1 MALEIKIGDR
11 KANVELI
18 SQQGNLVTV
27 NVDGKTYELDL
38 MMVEQ
43 GVYSILYNNI
53 SYNVEL
59 IEKKDHRHYNVNT
72 LYSSWDVEVVDA
84 ETKYRQNRHRDDIE
98 EVRKIFSPMPGKIVK
113 ILVKEGDKGKRRRHR

>member
-1 MALEIKIGDR
+1 MGRRITNGNLLAAENQFPVFKLKNKQIMALEIKIGDR

-27 NVDGKTYELDL
+27 NVDGKAYELDL
-38 MMVEQ
+38 MMVEE

-59 IEKKDHRHYNVNT
+59 IEKRITGITMLTPCTAHGMLR
-72 LYSSWDVEVVDA
+72 
-84 ETKYRQNRHRDDIE
+84 
-98 EVRKIFSPMPGKIVK
+98 
-113 ILVKEGDKGKRRRHR
+113 